1 MRPATTLL
9 CCSLILWA
17 CSHGSDGPPPGQSRG
32 SPITVI
38 RSPTTDYE
46 YVTAAASLELG
57 GTLGN
62 SDTPVTW
69 NSPSD
74 WRVWADVG
82 WQNLDTQATGAAA
95 VAAHF
100 VYVPLLGYVLQ
111 SITWTT
117 EVSLQVGANHVRI
130 TTTDALDQS
139 VGSDEMLVTRLAGAW
154 LPATFWI
161 VDDRGGLT
169 PRPGRVWR

>member
-1 MRPATTLL
+1 M
-9 CCSLILWA
+9 
-17 CSHGSDGPPPGQSRG
+17 
-32 SPITVI
+32 
-38 RSPTTDYE
+38 
-46 YVTAAASLELG
+46 TAAPSLELG

-82 WQNLDTQATGAAA
+82 WQNLDTHANGAAA

-111 SITWTT
+111 SITWTAD
-117 EVSLQVGANHVRI
+117 VSLQVGANHVRI

-154 LPATFWI
+154 LSATFWI
-161 VDDRGGLT
+161 IDSRGHIE
-169 PRPGRVWR
+169 RRQGRVRR